1 MPGHQGRA
9 RLRTAKSSLRCC
21 RVFVK
26 FSGARTKCSPDPA
39 SGIFAHFII
48 CFLHKLLL
56 NGKQMDGQQVCAQ
69 MALLGDEDKEQR
81 GSEFGKV
88 ALPPP
93 PRPPGS
99 LLRQPAPSR
108 RLLPPLLGG
117 KPLQVRERE
126 RRCCL
131 ILNLLLCVPVG
142 LLSPKVK

>member
-26 FSGARTKCSPDPA
+26 FSGARTKCSPDPG

-69 MALLGDEDKEQR
+69 MALLGDEDKER
-81 GSEFGKV
+81 RDSEFGKV
-88 ALPPP
+88 ALSPSPTVAGLP
-93 PRPPGS
+93 PRPPPAARS
-99 LLRQPAPSR
+99 LSSAPPTFVR
-108 RLLPPLLGG
+108 RKAATG
-117 KPLQVRERE
+117 
-126 RRCCL
+126 
-131 ILNLLLCVPVG
+131 
-142 LLSPKVK
+142 